1 MADRNATPKPESLP
15 KPMLYHAA
23 SSYYSMIARYAL
35 GLSGIEYESQL
46 LDIHKKREQL
56 QPWYVAINP
65 AMTVPA
71 LVCANQ
77 SFYSSEEIL
86 QYAQTQHP
94 ENWVESTAA
103 SDQVQTID
111 ELVRQHYQFEV
122 ERLTFNVFMQK
133 LPPVRLLFPKLLRKA
148 CKELALELAQQPSN
162 PQAIQAKLNLNEQRL
177 AYFSSPLQQ
186 RQAQQLEL
194 ARDLIKRF
202 PNKPTGPWL
211 FGDLPSRAD
220 VVLLVFLARLNAL
233 GLNNT
238 DLVPRALMDWFAEKT
253 QTQAFVDADVWVK
266 FHIWRLLTHR

>member
-1 MADRNATPKPESLP
+1 MADRNAKPK
-15 KPMLYHAA
+15 LYHAA

-35 GLSGIEYESQL
+35 RLSGIDHESQL

-65 AMTVPA
+65 AMTVPT
-71 LVCANQ
+71 LVCADG
-77 SFYSSEEIL
+77 SLCSSQEIL
-86 QYAQTQHP
+86 QYAQTQRP
-94 ENWVESTAA
+94 ENWVESIAT
-103 SDQVQTID
+103 SDQAQTIE

-133 LPPVRLLFPKLLRKA
+133 LPPVRILFPKLIRKA
-148 CKELALELAQQPSN
+148 CKELELELAQQPPN
-162 PQAIQAKLNLNEQRL
+162 PQAIQAKLNLNQQRL

-186 RQAQQLEL
+186 RQAKQLQL
-194 ARDLIKRF
+194 ARDLIHLF
-202 PNKPTGPWL
+202 PDKPIGQWL